1 MGPPLVKLGP
11 VVVPEKTLSPMMKEI
26 SSRKHNLD
34 MVFKCDNGGVILA
47 HKFFMAAQ
55 SKYLKS
61 LLKTVGKAEVE
72 MVEVNLPGV
81 ETRHMKKAVKFMY
94 TGKLLISSAE
104 IHTDHL
110 VWHINNILVNILKI
124 DAKLNLPPKLLVAPP
139 SEEDEDDGNDENDET
154 GNKNTQK
161 ESDRIFLSRTFRDHN
176 GNPGPSSGSSSAC
189 DVDNTRQNTVGFEA
203 KPLEEEVDKPRAQSI
218 KFEAVD
224 ENIGEMERNVATP
237 DIIDLLDSDS
247 EDEDDDDREF
257 INEATVPETKISES
271 EYYDPMTIPTQ
282 PLPIHEGESS
292 PTVTTGDRETMKRPH
307 ESGEILASDENN
319 AEPLPD
325 SPDTDEV
332 SPPKRRC
339 KDVLE
344 SDNVLTEDILQ
355 SAMAAVMI
363 PSGDASSALPPV
375 VARKSAP
382 PPSDS
387 AQPSTTAPPLA
398 TLNNSS
404 NNNSNSK
411 EKGVRA
417 HHHIPWTVTGL
428 KRPDTVA
435 DIQEQRGV
443 HECRVCGAKF
453 DKFKSLKI
461 HMGRI
466 HNKKAQVA
474 CPEGCGKLLT
484 TQHAV
489 KKHLLSHRPEQ
500 EWPHECPLCRKRFQA
515 RGDIPKHL
523 KTKLHEHDNVPE
535 MGSKEWFDLIY
546 HDDPKY
552 SYQETLAKLEKAKAK
567 GMRSASSGSSEI
579 VSYPVI
585 SLPWPPPPSH

>member
-11 VVVPEKTLSPMMKEI
+11 VVVPDKTLSPMMKEI
-26 SSRKHNLD
+26 SSRKHNFD

-47 HKFFMAAQ
+47 HKLFMAAQ

-61 LLKTVGKAEVE
+61 LLQTVGKAEVE

-139 SEEDEDDGNDENDET
+139 SEEDKDDGNDEDDEPH
-154 GNKNTQK
+154 KNNTHK
-161 ESDRIFLSRTFRDHN
+161 ESDRRFLSRTFRDHN
-176 GNPGPSSGSSSAC
+176 GNPGPSSNSSSAC
-189 DVDNTRQNTVGFEA
+189 DVDNTRQNTVISETR
-203 KPLEEEVDKPRAQSI
+203 PLEEEVAKPGAQSI
-218 KFEAVD
+218 KIEAVD
-224 ENIGEMERNVATP
+224 ENIGEMDRNVATP
-237 DIIDLLDSDS
+237 DIIDLLNSDS

-257 INEATVPETKISES
+257 INEATVPETKTSET
-271 EYYDPMTIPTQ
+271 EYNDLMTVATP

-292 PTVTTGDRETMKRPH
+292 QTVTTGDRETMKRPH
-307 ESGEILASDENN
+307 GSGETLAPDEHY
-319 AEPLPD
+319 AEPLPL
-325 SPDTDEV
+325 PDTEEV

-339 KDVLE
+339 EDVLE
-344 SDNVLTEDILQ
+344 SDKVLTEDILQ

-363 PSGDASSALPPV
+363 PSGDISSPPPV
-375 VARKSAP
+375 MVARKSAP

-387 AQPSTTAPPLA
+387 AQPCTAAPPLA
-398 TLNNSS
+398 TLSNSS
-404 NNNSNSK
+404 SR

-435 DIQEQRGV
+435 DMQEQRGV

-466 HNKKAQVA
+466 HNEKAQVA

-500 EWPHECPLCRKRFQA
+500 EWPYECPLCRKKFQA
-515 RGDIPKHL
+515 SAVKRSI
-523 KTKLHEHDNVPE
+523 
-535 MGSKEWFDLIY
+535 
-546 HDDPKY
+546 
-552 SYQETLAKLEKAKAK
+552 SYTI
-567 GMRSASSGSSEI
+567 GFHNH
-579 VSYPVI
+579 Y
-585 SLPWPPPPSH
+585 

>member
-1 MGPPLVKLGP
+1 
-11 VVVPEKTLSPMMKEI
+11 
-26 SSRKHNLD
+26 
-34 MVFKCDNGGVILA
+34 
-47 HKFFMAAQ
+47 MAAQ

-61 LLKTVGKAEVE
+61 LLQTVGKAEVE

-94 TGKLLISSAE
+94 AGKLPISSAE

-139 SEEDEDDGNDENDET
+139 SEEDKDDGNDEDDEPR
-154 GNKNTQK
+154 KNNTLK
-161 ESDRIFLSRTFRDHN
+161 ESARRFLSRTFTDLN
-176 GNPGPSSGSSSAC
+176 GNPGPSSNSSSAC
-189 DVDNTRQNTVGFEA
+189 DVDNTRQNTLISETR
-203 KPLEEEVDKPRAQSI
+203 PLVE
-218 KFEAVD
+218 
-224 ENIGEMERNVATP
+224 
-237 DIIDLLDSDS
+237 
-247 EDEDDDDREF
+247 EDDDDREF
-257 INEATVPETKISES
+257 INEATVPETKTSET
-271 EYYDPMTIPTQ
+271 EYNDLMTVATP

-292 PTVTTGDRETMKRPH
+292 QTVTTWDRETMKRRH
-307 ESGEILASDENN
+307 GSGETLAPDEHY
-319 AEPLPD
+319 AEPLPL
-325 SPDTDEV
+325 PDTEEV
-332 SPPKRRC
+332 SPTKRRC
-339 KDVLE
+339 EEVLE

-355 SAMAAVMI
+355 SAIAAVMI
-363 PSGDASSALPPV
+363 PSGDISSPPPV
-375 VARKSAP
+375 MVARKSAP

-387 AQPSTTAPPLA
+387 AQPCTAAPPLA
-398 TLNNSS
+398 TLSNSS
-404 NNNSNSK
+404 SR

-435 DIQEQRGV
+435 DMQEQRGV

-466 HNKKAQVA
+466 HNEKAQVA

-500 EWPHECPLCRKRFQA
+500 EWPYECPLCRKKFQA

-523 KTKLHEHDNVPE
+523 KT
-535 MGSKEWFDLIY
+535 
-546 HDDPKY
+546 
-552 SYQETLAKLEKAKAK
+552 
-567 GMRSASSGSSEI
+567 
-579 VSYPVI
+579 
-585 SLPWPPPPSH
+585 

>member
-1 MGPPLVKLGP
+1 M
-11 VVVPEKTLSPMMKEI
+11 
-26 SSRKHNLD
+26 
-34 MVFKCDNGGVILA
+34 
-47 HKFFMAAQ
+47 
-55 SKYLKS
+55 
-61 LLKTVGKAEVE
+61 
-72 MVEVNLPGV
+72 
-81 ETRHMKKAVKFMY
+81 
-94 TGKLLISSAE
+94 
-104 IHTDHL
+104 
-110 VWHINNILVNILKI
+110 
-124 DAKLNLPPKLLVAPP
+124 
-139 SEEDEDDGNDENDET
+139 
-154 GNKNTQK
+154 
-161 ESDRIFLSRTFRDHN
+161 
-176 GNPGPSSGSSSAC
+176 
-189 DVDNTRQNTVGFEA
+189 A
-203 KPLEEEVDKPRAQSI
+203 KPGAQSI
-218 KFEAVD
+218 KIEAVD
-224 ENIGEMERNVATP
+224 ENIGEMDRNVATP
-237 DIIDLLDSDS
+237 DIIDLLNSDS

-257 INEATVPETKISES
+257 INEATVPETKTSET
-271 EYYDPMTIPTQ
+271 EYNDPMTVATP

-292 PTVTTGDRETMKRPH
+292 QTVTTGDRETMKRRH
-307 ESGEILASDENN
+307 GSGETLAPDEHY
-319 AEPLPD
+319 AEPLPL
-325 SPDTDEV
+325 PDTEEV

-339 KDVLE
+339 EDVLE
-344 SDNVLTEDILQ
+344 SDKVLTEDILQ

-363 PSGDASSALPPV
+363 PSGDISSPPPV
-375 VARKSAP
+375 MVARKSAP

-387 AQPSTTAPPLA
+387 AQPCTAAPPLA
-398 TLNNSS
+398 TLSNSS
-404 NNNSNSK
+404 SR

-435 DIQEQRGV
+435 DMQEQRGV

-466 HNKKAQVA
+466 HNEKAQVA

-500 EWPHECPLCRKRFQA
+500 EWPYECPLCRKKFQA

-523 KTKLHEHDNVPE
+523 KTKLHEYDNVPE

-567 GMRSASSGSSEI
+567 GMRSVSSGSGEI